1 MPAIIVAD
9 KSTVTTEVTTNR
21 PAAFSIPDS
30 SAVSEM
36 NRI

>member
-1 MPAIIVAD
+1 MNITFIRIGTAEVAR
-9 KSTVTTEVTTNR
+9 NR